1 MDYLKEINKLRD
13 EMHREIIRE
22 TNHSTGA
29 NENLALVLEEPIQ
42 FNLEHTRPGSRKGR
56 EDILITGV
64 DGNSN
69 ELTGTNLDGEE
80 RFIYYRD
87 VPVEVLAILHRNVT
101 GKCYTI
107 EELVLC

>member
-22 TNHSTGA
+22 TIHSTGA
-29 NENLALVLEEPIQ
+29 NENMALVLEEPIQ

-69 ELTGTNLDGEE
+69 ELTGTNLYGEE
-80 RFIYYRD
+80 RLIYYRD

>member
-1 MDYLKEINKLRD
+1 MDFLTEISRLRD
-13 EMHREIIRE
+13 NMHREIIRE
-22 TNHSTGA
+22 TIQSTGA

-69 ELTGTNLDGEE
+69 ELTGTNLYGEE
-80 RFIYYRD
+80 RLIYYRD
-87 VPVEVLAILHRNVT
+87 VPVEVLAILHRDVT

>member
-22 TNHSTGA
+22 TIASVKA
-29 NENLALVLEEPIQ
+29 QENIILALEKPIQ
-42 FNLEHTRPGSRKGR
+42 FNLEYYRPGPHNGN
-56 EDILITGV
+56 EDVLITGV

-69 ELTGTNLDGEE
+69 QLIGTNLDGED
-80 RFIYYRD
+80 RFIYYSD
-87 VPVEVLAILHRNVT
+87 VPVEPLAILHRNVT

>member
-1 MDYLKEINKLRD
+1 MDYLKEITKLRD
-13 EMHREIIRE
+13 NMHREIIRE
-22 TNHSTGA
+22 TIHGTGA
-29 NENLALVLEEPIQ
+29 NENMTLVLEEPIQ
-42 FNLEHTRPGSRKGR
+42 LNLEHTRPGSRKGR

-69 ELTGTNLDGEE
+69 ELTGMNLAGEE
-80 RFIYYRD
+80 RLIYYRD
-87 VPVEVLAILHRNVT
+87 IPVEILAILHRNVT

>member
-1 MDYLKEINKLRD
+1 M
-13 EMHREIIRE
+13 
-22 TNHSTGA
+22 T
-29 NENLALVLEEPIQ
+29 LVLDEPIQ
-42 FNLEHTRPGSRKGR
+42 FNLEYRRPGPRSGR
-56 EDILITGV
+56 EDVFITGV

-69 ELTGTNLDGEE
+69 EITGTNLDGEE

-101 GKCYTI
+101 GKSYTI